1 MDLIEVLI
9 AIIVRTFRWLTT
21 RRSDLRSHKSDTNER
36 NIYAHVSLIFTW
48 LACHCQI
55 SYVLKLAFN

>member
-1 MDLIEVLI
+1 L
-9 AIIVRTFRWLTT
+9 
-21 RRSDLRSHKSDTNER
+21 
-36 NIYAHVSLIFTW
+36 YAHVSLIFTW

>member
-36 NIYAHVSLIFTW
+36 NIYAHVSLIFT
-48 LACHCQI
+48 
-55 SYVLKLAFN
+55 